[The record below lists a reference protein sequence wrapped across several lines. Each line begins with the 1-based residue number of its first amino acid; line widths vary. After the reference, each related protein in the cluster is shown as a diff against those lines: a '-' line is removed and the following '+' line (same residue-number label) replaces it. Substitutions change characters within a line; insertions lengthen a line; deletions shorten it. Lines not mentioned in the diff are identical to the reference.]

1 MQKESKRAK
10 ICKKTKIPGF
20 LPLLQ
25 IFAFLASISPMH
37 FSIHSFKLL
46 QPKRGPKMNIDRLA
60 ILFCGLLLVS
70 AQTQLNASK
79 KDADPP
85 PNERDEILR
94 KMDERAPHFG
104 ELSRRIWE
112 FAEVGYKERESSGLL
127 KSELQAAGF
136 QIQENIAG
144 IPTAFVASY
153 GQGSPVIG
161 ILGEY
166 DALPGLSQ
174 EVGTEKRPRIAGAP
188 GHGCGHNLF
197 GVASAYAAI
206 TIKDYL
212 AARKISGTI
221 RFYGTPAEEGGA
233 GKVYMIRAGVFSDCD
248 VVLAWH
254 PGDSNGASLRSS
266 LANISAKFRFYGQ
279 AAHAAG
285 APDRGRSALDGVM
298 LMSHAVDMLREHVP
312 QTTRIHYVITK
323 GGEAPNIVPDFAEI
337 YLYARHPS
345 MPVLD
350 GIWSRIIKC
359 AEAGALATDTRM
371 EMELVHSVYNLLPN
385 EPLARMFDQN
395 LKLVGGVKYSPEE
408 RKVAEKLRQT
418 FSLEGSLPLGSEEQ
432 IQTIEGGS
440 GIGSTDVGDVSWIVP
455 TSEFRAATYVPGT
468 PGHSWQ
474 AVACTGYSIG
484 RKGMIVAAK
493 TLALSGVDL
502 LNDPKLIEAARA
514 DFNKRRAGIDYRSRI
529 PSNQGPPLNYRDK

>member
-1 MQKESKRAK
+1 
-10 ICKKTKIPGF
+10 
-20 LPLLQ
+20 
-25 IFAFLASISPMH
+25 
-37 FSIHSFKLL
+37 
-46 QPKRGPKMNIDRLA
+46 MNIDRLA
-60 ILFCGLLLVS
+60 ILFCALLLAS
-70 AQTQLNASK
+70 DPIQLSASK
-79 KDADPP
+79 KDADAPP
-85 PNERDEILR
+85 SERDEILR
-94 KMDERAPHFG
+94 KMDEQASHFG

-127 KSELQAAGF
+127 KSELQSAGF

-153 GQGSPVIG
+153 GKGEPVIG

-174 EVGTEKRPRIAGAP
+174 EVRAEKRPRIAGAP

-197 GVASAYAAI
+197 GVASAFAAI
-206 TIKDYL
+206 TIKNYL
-212 AARKISGTI
+212 ATRKISGTI

-233 GKVYMIRAGVFSDCD
+233 GKVYMARAGAFSDCD

-285 APDRGRSALDGVM
+285 APDRGRSALDAVM
-298 LMSHAVDMLREHVP
+298 VMSHAVDLLREHVP

-345 MPVLD
+345 MPFLD

-359 AEAGALATDTRM
+359 AEAGALATETRM

-385 EPLARMFDQN
+385 EPLARMFDRN

-408 RKVAEKLRQT
+408 SGFAEKLRQT
-418 FSLEGSLPLGSEEQ
+418 FSLEGALALGSEEQ
-432 IQTIEGGS
+432 IQAIEGGS
-440 GIGSTDVGDVSWIVP
+440 GMGSTDVGDVSWIVP
-455 TSEFRAATYVPGT
+455 TSEFRTATYVPGT

-474 AVACTGYSIG
+474 AVACTGFSIG

-514 DFNKRRAGIDYRSRI
+514 DFNKRRAGVDYRSRI
-529 PSNQGPPLNYRDK
+529 PQNQRPPLNYRDK